1 MRLTAPPG
9 LLGRRAVKTSTP
21 SSVTSSVCSN
31 CADHEPSRVD
41 DVQLSGHV
49 WSRNGAQRQHRLNS
63 KRHAGLGN
71 AGCLVMGI
79 MRDVRRA
86 VEVLVDSVA
95 AVCAH
100 NAELVGLGVL
110 FNHIAKAAEKN
121 TGLDGGDRLVKGLTG
136 SLNQAHHIRVG
147 LGLITN
153 VVCLIEIRVQAIA
166 VDGNVE
172 VDDIT
177 VLKRALVRDTVAN
190 DLVNAGADT
199 LGEVVVVEW
208 RRVGVALHAFLVDD
222 GVNLLGGHTGLDSGS
237 ASVKHLTRVPV
248 KLAELDEWSR
258 GP

>member
-1 MRLTAPPG
+1 
-9 LLGRRAVKTSTP
+9 
-21 SSVTSSVCSN
+21 
-31 CADHEPSRVD
+31 
-41 DVQLSGHV
+41 
-49 WSRNGAQRQHRLNS
+49 
-63 KRHAGLGN
+63 
-71 AGCLVMGI
+71 MGI

-86 VEVLVDSVA
+86 VEVLVDSVT

-110 FNHIAKAAEKN
+110 FNHIAKAAEKD

-208 RRVGVALHAFLVDD
+208 RRVGVALHALLVDD

-248 KLAELDEWSR
+248 KLAELDNGLGVHDLNVGAAHDSALGLGDTVNGVVGQLDALLDRAAGSEGVDGAQITGVSLR
-258 GP
+258 GEGVVGVDASLGMN